1 MSAYDPP
8 SRGRG
13 RTAAAV
19 LLAVAVL
26 AVLGGV
32 FGYVLGTKANEP
44 KATGNGAPTR
54 APTSTRTTAQPTKTA
69 AAGTPCPD
77 FMQEAAA
84 KRGASRPLTLRL
96 YVATAR
102 SEVWVC
108 AAASGGLWYQG
119 HAIKNAKYPDETP
132 VEGANGLLLSGVN
145 GINQNRYQAVHED
158 QGGRTTYTVSRTEL
172 VIDRNGNKS
181 TEKVVTSSPPP

>member
-8 SRGRG
+8 SRGGG

-32 FGYVLGTKANEP
+32 FGYVLGTKANEA
-44 KATGNGAPTR
+44 KATTSGSPTPAASR
-54 APTSTRTTAQPTKTA
+54 PRTTAQPTKS
-69 AAGTPCPD
+69 AGGIPCPD

-84 KRGASRPLTLRL
+84 KRGAPRPLTLRL
-96 YVATAR
+96 YIATEK

-108 AAASGGLWYQG
+108 AAANGALWYQG
-119 HAIKNAKYPDETP
+119 HAIRKGKFPDETP
-132 VEGANGLLLSGVN
+132 VEGENGLLLRNVN
-145 GINQNRYQAVHED
+145 GIDQNRYQAVNED

-172 VIDRNGNKS
+172 IIDRNGNKS
-181 TEKVVTSSPPP
+181 TEKVVNSSPPP